1 MALTPQ
7 TKFKKGLEQI
17 DSIYKP
23 IIYTVINNVIKKK
36 YDSIN
41 KEYIFIENINALPV
55 IHKAE
60 TTELDYDYIRK
71 KERKKYNVN
80 QIQEIDLH
88 YGLTVNYYGFI
99 VVGKELFINITST
112 ITGLNNNIVTQKYHK
127 KNINKFKK
135 KWKVGDYDLLKSSI
149 NECLLVAKKDFIN
162 QF

>member
-23 IIYTVINNVIKKK
+23 IIYTAINNEIKKK

-71 KERKKYNVN
+71 KE
-80 QIQEIDLH
+80 
-88 YGLTVNYYGFI
+88 
-99 VVGKELFINITST
+99 INIM
-112 ITGLNNNIVTQKYHK
+112 
-127 KNINKFKK
+127 
-135 KWKVGDYDLLKSSI
+135 
-149 NECLLVAKKDFIN
+149 
-162 QF
+162 